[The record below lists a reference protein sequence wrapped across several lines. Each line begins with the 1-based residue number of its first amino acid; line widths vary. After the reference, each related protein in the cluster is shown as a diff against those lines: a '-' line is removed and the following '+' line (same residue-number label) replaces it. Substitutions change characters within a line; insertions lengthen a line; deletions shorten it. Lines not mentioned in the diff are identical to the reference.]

1 MNSENAEALA
11 LRAHAEPDVDARAR
25 MLNVDLRS
33 VAATHRRLVVILWS
47 TAIAVAAAVLLTRT
61 LRIGLVAGHGHWEP
75 WIRPYLGL
83 VAQGALTLVV
93 AVWVVGSLLHSLQHA
108 VQRRGRPPR
117 WVALVF
123 LVLAAAVLPGIAAGL
138 ALLIRDWTFLLGV
151 VVGTPIAIARGRYP
165 LDIAKRLRQNNPFVV
180 RFLADQS
187 DLEFRN
193 GLVQSRLRWLIVELV
208 TAVVG
213 ATAMVLMVV
222 VAPVSAIP
230 LAFVDAGIG
239 FALVA
244 TRRVGRECTGRVIDV
259 AVTAVIVAVA
269 LLLAGGFLLPTVF
282 FGTFVEV

>member
-11 LRAHAEPDVDARAR
+11 VRARAEPDVDVRAR
-25 MLNVDLRS
+25 MLNVDLRV
-33 VAATHRRLVVILWS
+33 VAAAHRRLVVILWT
-47 TAIAVAAAVLLTRT
+47 TAIAVAVAVLLTRT
-61 LRIGLVAGHGHWEP
+61 LRIGLVAGHGHWDP

-83 VAQGALTLVV
+83 VAQGAVTLVIG
-93 AVWVVGSLLHSLQHA
+93 VWVVGTLLHSLQHA
-108 VQRRGRPPR
+108 VMRRSRPRR
-117 WVALVF
+117 WVAVVF
-123 LVLAAAVLPGIAAGL
+123 MVLAAAVLPGGAAGL
-138 ALLIRDWTFLLGV
+138 ALLVRDGTFLLGV

-193 GLVQSRLRWLIVELV
+193 GLVQNRLRWLIVELV

-222 VAPVSAIP
+222 VAPVSAVP

-244 TRRVGRECTGRVIDV
+244 TRRAGRERTGRLIDV
-259 AVTAVIVAVA
+259 AVTAVIVVVA
-269 LLLAGGFLLPTVF
+269 LLIGGGFLLPSVF
-282 FGTFVEV
+282 FGTFVDV